1 MSMNRNQNE
10 LLDPNLYELI
20 VQCVLQKITSTET
33 EVIVTYENGDTERI
47 WTFNPV
53 RYSFNY
59 REFIGMTKI
68 QAVFYCDRKPPRRSR

>member
-1 MSMNRNQNE
+1 MLQND

-20 VQCVLQKITSTET
+20 VQCVLYKRSSNDTEI
-33 EVIVTYENGDTERI
+33 IVTYENGERERI
-47 WTFNPV
+47 WTFDRN

-68 QAVFYCDRKPPRRSR
+68 QAVFYCDRKPPRRMC

>member
-1 MSMNRNQNE
+1 MNRNQNE

-20 VQCVLQKITSTET
+20 VQCVLQKISATET

-47 WTFNPV
+47 WTFNPN

-59 REFIGMTKI
+59 REFVGMTKI
-68 QAVFYCDRKPPRRSR
+68 QAVFYCDRKSPRRSR